1 MNAERTAYSLEA
13 MRTRIRRCAEGDGSP
28 AELDD
33 WLFPLLWPD
42 EGDADAREL
51 AWSAELLLMEL
62 GRGHWTET
70 VFREQLVLLIQPRAV
85 ASA

>member
-1 MNAERTAYSLEA
+1 MPEAYFLEA
-13 MRTRIRRCAEGDGSP
+13 VRARIQRCVEGDGSP

-42 EGDADAREL
+42 DGDADAREL

-62 GRGHWTET
+62 GRGHWTEAA
-70 VFREQLVLLIQPRAV
+70 FREQLALLIQPRAV
-85 ASA
+85 AGR

>member
-1 MNAERTAYSLEA
+1 MSARAYSPEA
-13 MRTRIRRCAEGDGSP
+13 VRARIQRCARGECSP

-42 EGDADAREL
+42 DGDADAREL

-62 GRGHWTET
+62 GRGHWTEAA
-70 VFREQLVLLIQPRAV
+70 FRAQLALLVQPRAA
-85 ASA
+85 ASR

>member
-1 MNAERTAYSLEA
+1 MPEAYSLEA
-13 MRTRIRRCAEGDGSP
+13 VRARIQRCAEGGGSP

-62 GRGHWTET
+62 GRGHWTEAA
-70 VFREQLVLLIQPRAV
+70 FREQLALLVQPRAV
-85 ASA
+85 AGR